1 MGKDSILIAL
11 EKEIEQ
17 LEDILKKKKIKYDEI
32 KNNDSVFYSYL
43 RDWMQE
49 QKEYCRK

>member
-1 MGKDSILIAL
+1 MGTDSILIAL

-17 LEDILKKKKIKYDEI
+17 LENILRNKKKKYDEI
-32 KNNDSVFYSYL
+32 KNTDTHFYSYL

-49 QKEYCRK
+49 QKEYSTK

>member
-1 MGKDSILIAL
+1 MGKDNILIAL
-11 EKEIEQ
+11 EKEIDQ
-17 LEDILKKKKIKYDEI
+17 LENILKSKRKKYDEI
-32 KNNDSVFYSYL
+32 KNNDSDFYNYL